1 MVCAFDL
8 NVLFV
13 LQWHLLFS
21 ITLVQHIHGCWCQC
35 VFSCILLAESI
46 NVYFMS
52 VLCLQLL
59 ASVCLRVCEC
69 LQIFKDLLFVVASTS
84 DWEKQQQYIPW
95 CVWLGWEPLHP
106 GPLWLIWHLN
116 STLTKDL
123 DKVAPSVQ
131 LNASWPQ
138 SFLFSSLLFSKMNTL
153 NWCGRGLGLWVVCQ
167 PFIAVVVFV
176 L

>member
-123 DKVAPSVQ
+123 DIKWLPLS
-131 LNASWPQ
+131 SWMHRDLKA
-138 SFLFSSLLFSKMNTL
+138 FCFRLFCFQKWTPLTD
-153 NWCGRGLGLWVVCQ
+153 VVE
-167 PFIAVVVFV
+167 V
-176 L
+176 